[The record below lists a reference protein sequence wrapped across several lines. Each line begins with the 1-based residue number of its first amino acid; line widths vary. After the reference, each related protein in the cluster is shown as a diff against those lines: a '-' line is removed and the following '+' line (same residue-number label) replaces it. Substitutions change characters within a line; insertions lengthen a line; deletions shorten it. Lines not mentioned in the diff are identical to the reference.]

1 MIKEKTKAFEFQGRR
16 WQVEKA
22 TALDGANIIRK
33 LVSSGAKGAQ
43 DFLSKLSN
51 DEFQAIQNILLS
63 KVFEV
68 QNINGQETT
77 LPIITPSGALSNSIS
92 EDATLVYMLTVISLS
107 FDMQS
112 FFDESA
118 LKEFTETMSIFNA

>member
-1 MIKEKTKAFEFQGRR
+1 MIREKTKSFEFQGKR

-33 LVSSGAKGAQ
+33 LISSGAKGAQ
-43 DFLSKLSN
+43 DFLSKLTN
-51 DEFQAIQNILLS
+51 DEFLAIQNILLS
-63 KVFEV
+63 KVSEV
-68 QNINGQETT
+68 QNINNSEIMI
-77 LPIITPSGALSNSIS
+77 PIIMPSGILSNAIS

-107 FDMQS
+107 FNMQS

-118 LKEFTETMSIFNA
+118 LKEFSTMMEVFNA